1 MNSIPVLYENEEI
14 LVINKPAGLAVQGGN
29 GISHSLDKD
38 FSQTLGYKIFLVH
51 RLDRDTSGLMIVA
64 KSAFAANKWTK
75 LIGSKAAK
83 KEYLALCAGT
93 LKNKSGVIKDDL
105 IQHGESKS
113 AVTYYNVEKQWN
125 TLISPEYSQE
135 ITSVP
140 LSLIRLKLET
150 GRMHQ
155 IRIHLAKQ
163 NCPIAGDDQ
172 HGNFKINKLLKKQL
186 KVKRLMLASVKLTIP
201 IDGKEMVFEIP
212 LPEDF
217 PVEQ

>member
-75 LIGSKAAK
+75 LIGIKAAK

-125 TLISPEYSQE
+125 TSISPEYSQE

-186 KVKRLMLASVKLTIP
+186 KVKRLMLASVKLTMP

>member
-1 MNSIPVLYENEEI
+1 MNSIPVLYENDEI

-75 LIGSKAAK
+75 LIGSKAAR

-105 IQHGESKS
+105 IQHGENKS

-125 TLISPEYSQE
+125 ISISPEFSQE

-186 KVKRLMLASVKLTIP
+186 KVKRLLLASVKLTMP

-212 LPEDF
+212 VPEDF

>member
-1 MNSIPVLYENEEI
+1 MNSIPILYENDEI

-38 FSQTLGYKIFLVH
+38 FSQLLGYKIFLVH
-51 RLDRDTSGLMIVA
+51 RLDKDTSGLMIVA

-75 LIGSKAAK
+75 LIGSKVAK
-83 KEYLALCAGT
+83 KEYVALCAGK
-93 LKNKSGVIKDDL
+93 LKAESGVIKEDL
-105 IQHGESKS
+105 VQHGESKN
-113 AVTYYNVEKQWN
+113 AVTYYNVEEQWN
-125 TLISPEYSQE
+125 VAISPEFSQDVQN
-135 ITSVP
+135 VP
-140 LSLIRLKLET
+140 LTLVRLKLET

-186 KVKRLMLASVKLTIP
+186 KVKRLMLASVKLTLP
-201 IDGKEMVFEIP
+201 LDGKDKVFEIP
-212 LPEDF
+212 LPDDF
-217 PVEQ
+217 PKL

>member
-105 IQHGESKS
+105 IQHGENKS

-125 TLISPEYSQE
+125 TSISPEYSQE

-186 KVKRLMLASVKLTIP
+186 KVKRLMLASVKLTMP

>member
-125 TLISPEYSQE
+125 TSISPEYSQE

-163 NCPIAGDDQ
+163 NCPIVGDDQ

-186 KVKRLMLASVKLTIP
+186 KVKRLMLASVKLTMP

>member
-29 GISHSLDKD
+29 CISHSLDKD

-125 TLISPEYSQE
+125 TSISPEYSQE

-186 KVKRLMLASVKLTIP
+186 KVKRLMLASVKLTMP

>member
-105 IQHGESKS
+105 IQHGENKS

-125 TLISPEYSQE
+125 TSISPEYSQE

-201 IDGKEMVFEIP
+201 IDGKEMFFEIP

>member
-64 KSAFAANKWTK
+64 KSAYAANKWTK

-125 TLISPEYSQE
+125 TSISPEYSQE

-186 KVKRLMLASVKLTIP
+186 KVKRLMLASVKLTMP

>member
-38 FSQTLGYKIFLVH
+38 FSQILGYKIFLVH

-125 TLISPEYSQE
+125 TSISPEYSQE

-186 KVKRLMLASVKLTIP
+186 KVKRLMLASVKLTMP

>member
-93 LKNKSGVIKDDL
+93 LKNKSGVITDDL
-105 IQHGESKS
+105 IQHGENKS

-125 TLISPEYSQE
+125 TSISPEYSQE

-186 KVKRLMLASVKLTIP
+186 KVKRLMLASVKLTMP

>member
-93 LKNKSGVIKDDL
+93 LRNKSGVIKDDL

-125 TLISPEYSQE
+125 TSISPEYSQE

-201 IDGKEMVFEIP
+201 IDGKEMFFEIP

>member
-105 IQHGESKS
+105 IQHGENKS

>member
-125 TLISPEYSQE
+125 TSISPEYSQE

-186 KVKRLMLASVKLTIP
+186 KVKRLMLASVKLTMP
-201 IDGKEMVFEIP
+201 IDGKEMFFEIP